1 MDSSLLEI
9 TMKTFDISSVIKNEK
24 ADLKIRLQVPF
35 SYKFNH
41 GKFIYTYIL
50 LAFVYQLLEW
60 HIASLILISTIN
72 TIISVNH

>member
-50 LAFVYQLLEW
+50 LAFV
-60 HIASLILISTIN
+60 
-72 TIISVNH
+72 